1 MAGHLFDTTW
11 QQTKHLHQVVW
22 WTFAWI
28 YWGRF
33 QVSNQIFLIVM
44 VIPSTRKENYCL
56 WEPHDLNLLPASHP
70 HFIHYDVQFRHFMVR
85 KEEGETWNS
94 RAFCVAGV
102 ALGDIDR
109 HFAWQ
114 AYGTG
119 LALTARWP
127 RLAPW
132 SPRLFAWQAWRLAT
146 STIVSDG
153 LEAVGI
159 LSSSVR
165 CIIILD
171 IYFTHTHVYI
181 QKHQWL
187 GSCDW
192 RHAKKLTC
200 VHLRQCLIRTPRWY
214 NVQPRHLSPPGG
226 ANHGRQSA
234 AMNLCGMISERPA
247 QTPWLSSIF
256 GSHAEY
262 WAGLLSC
269 KTVKR

>member
-1 MAGHLFDTTW
+1 MAGHLCDTTW

-119 LALTARWP
+119 LALMARWP

-159 LSSSVR
+159 LSSSVK

-171 IYFTHTHVYI
+171 IYFTHTHMYI
-181 QKHQWL
+181 YRNINGWAVAIEGMPRNSPAFICDNVWFGHHVGTTCNHDICHHQAVQTMVGRVLPWIYAAWSVNDL
-187 GSCDW
+187 RKRHDW
-192 RHAKKLTC
+192 AAFSVRMQNIEQGCYHVKL
-200 VHLRQCLIRTPRWY
+200 
-214 NVQPRHLSPPGG
+214 
-226 ANHGRQSA
+226 
-234 AMNLCGMISERPA
+234 
-247 QTPWLSSIF
+247 
-256 GSHAEY
+256 
-262 WAGLLSC
+262 
-269 KTVKR
+269 